1 MIRTV
6 RALAAAAAF
15 YGSLVLA
22 GCTLGPDPEIP
33 PATAADQAPAF
44 VNAPPSESV
53 PPDDWWRHFADPPTV
68 ELVERALAGN
78 PDVRAAAARVLE
90 AQASLRAATGT
101 RLPEAGFS
109 FSGNRN
115 KFSLVLPQV
124 GRVGIYSTTFS
135 DQLQVSYQVDL
146 FGRLARA
153 RQAAWAELLATEADR
168 RAVLNSLIAEVIRT
182 RVQIASLA
190 EQLRLAEATVA
201 SWRRTADVVEER
213 YRRGLADAGQLHQVR
228 SSLARAEAAV
238 PQLRR
243 SLASARHGLDILVGR
258 RPGTGPELPDTLPPL
273 PDLSPVPAGLP
284 ASLLDRR
291 PDLVA
296 ARMRFSQATAGVGIA
311 LANLYPNL
319 TLSATGG
326 YTGNRVSDLTR
337 SANQIYNAALNLAAP
352 IFKGGQL
359 RAEVEAARA
368 RAEQAA
374 AAYASAVLKA
384 MREVEDALVADAELA
399 HELETARRARRA
411 AVAAEELARWRYERG
426 SGELLDLLAADRARA
441 AAESSLV
448 SLRAG
453 LWNGRIALF
462 LALGGDWSTAGTSTG
477 PSTPITEV
485 SP

>member
-1 MIRTV
+1 MTRTV

-15 YGSLVLA
+15 CGSLALA
-22 GCTLGPDPEIP
+22 GCTLGPDPGIP

-44 VNAPPSESV
+44 VNAPPAESV
-53 PPDDWWRHFADPPTV
+53 PSDDWWRHFADPPTV
-68 ELVERALAGN
+68 ELVELALAGN

-90 AQASLRAATGT
+90 AQASLRAATGA

-213 YRRGLADAGQLHQVR
+213 YRQGLADAGQLHQVR
-228 SSLARAEAAV
+228 TSLAQAEAAM

-258 RPGTGPELPDTLPPL
+258 RPGTGPGLPDTLPPL

-296 ARMRFSQATAGVGIA
+296 ARMRFSEATAGVGIA

-337 SANQIYNAALNLAAP
+337 SANQIYNAALSLAAP
-352 IFKGGQL
+352 VFKGGQL

-368 RAEQAA
+368 RAQQAA
-374 AAYASAVLKA
+374 AAYASAVLEA

-399 HELETARRARRA
+399 YELEAARRACRA

-441 AAESSLV
+441 AAEASLV

-462 LALGGDWSTAGTSTG
+462 LALGGDWSAAATATG
-477 PSTPITEV
+477 QSSPITEV